1 MTYVQPHFSCS
12 VCILQ
17 KNDCHLL
24 KLCCIQSNETVHIVC
39 LLYIFILF
47 LLCAKQKLDNNF
59 ECVNVLN
66 LFCPFYI
73 LSYPSKYC
81 DTDHSPCRSILW
93 CWNVHV
99 CVHCISLMS
108 KIKTIK
114 QIIHFSS
121 RHCYFLAH
129 LSTKCSSELLWS
141 FNVRRSSS
149 VRPSVRACV
158 RQHFFKQHLL
168 WNRLLDFDQTS
179 QEWSLGGPLSK
190 LFKPFQLVA

>member
-121 RHCYFLAH
+121 RHCYFISH
-129 LSTKCSSELLWS
+129 YVT
-141 FNVRRSSS
+141 RSLM
-149 VRPSVRACV
+149 VWCIYGWLCVRATMV
-158 RQHFFKQHLL
+158 NVYSVLTFVK
-168 WNRLLDFDQTS
+168 
-179 QEWSLGGPLSK
+179 
-190 LFKPFQLVA
+190 LVAVLLVGIYLIELARVSNVTWNLTADSLTLCWC